1 MGEAHATSSAERV
14 EFVIISPTFK
24 TKRGHVRI
32 RHYSET
38 EEEEYAQTLGRTAF
52 DAGVGRAS
60 VSGQSQVV
68 KGTPNPGTKAKVA
81 PSNTTGQAATQS
93 SAANGNLKLKQ
104 QTLRQQNRPVKTTGS
119 LTPPPPGQAAL
130 TPPPPGQAGH
140 NAVTKGKSNTAV
152 TKGNG
157 TAVTKGNGNTAVTK
171 GSGSAAVTKGGNAAI
186 TKGNAAVTKGAQSSA
201 VTKGSAAS
209 KTAVTKGQTGSPQR

>member
-1 MGEAHATSSAERV
+1 MR
-14 EFVIISPTFK
+14 
-24 TKRGHVRI
+24 
-32 RHYSET
+32 RHWVALLSM
-38 EEEEYAQTLGRTAF
+38 LGL
-52 DAGVGRAS
+52 AGAS

-104 QTLRQQNRPVKTTGS
+104 QTLRQQNRPGKTTGS
-119 LTPPPPGQAAL
+119 LTPPPPGQADPAL

-140 NAVTKGKSNTAV
+140 HAITKGKSNTAV

-171 GSGSAAVTKGGNAAI
+171 GSGSAAVTKGGSAAI